1 MGHHPVQLVSLQEEE
16 IRAQTWTD
24 RDDHMETQGED
35 GHLGVQERGL
45 RRNPGGQHFD
55 LGLLACRTVSR

>member
-1 MGHHPVQLVSLQEEE
+1 MGLHPVRLLSLQEEE

-24 RDDHMETQGED
+24 RDDHLETQGED
-35 GHLGVQERGL
+35 GCFRVQERGL

-55 LGLLACRTVSR
+55 IGLLACRTVSK

>member
-1 MGHHPVQLVSLQEEE
+1 MGLHPVRLLSLQEEE

-24 RDDHMETQGED
+24 RDDHLETQGED
-35 GHLGVQERGL
+35 DVFEVQERGL

-55 LGLLACRTVSR
+55 IGLLAWVEL